1 METGKIANQTITF
14 QKSLFE
20 NTFNAMNMVQDQ
32 TEKMTNTFLEQL
44 PWVNEEGKKAVSDAV
59 KMYKEARDNF
69 KKAVD
74 DGFVK
79 MEEMFVQK

>member
-1 METGKIANQTITF
+1 METGKIANQTISF
-14 QKSLFE
+14 QKTLFE
-20 NTFNAMNMVQDQ
+20 NTFNAMSMVQDQ
-32 TEKMTNTFLEQL
+32 TEKMANSFLTQL
-44 PWVNEEGKKAVSDAV
+44 PWVNEDGKKAVNDAV

-74 DGFVK
+74 EGFMK